1 MRLLLA
7 LSLAIALAALFY
19 PFFLGSSFFDN
30 GMDPAIHVSL
40 FLAICWLVLFA
51 VGLFKFRSRG
61 LWLLIGLPFAAYWPF
76 AFFMIAWTCAHDIKA
91 CP

>member
-19 PFFLGSSFFDN
+19 PSFLGSSFFDA
-30 GMDPAIHVSL
+30 GMDPAIYVSL

-51 VGLFKFRSRG
+51 VGAAKTIITTRSWWRSGIESMLTGIAAGAVTYGAGRLFG
-61 LWLLIGLPFAAYWPF
+61 GP
-76 AFFMIAWTCAHDIKA
+76 H
-91 CP
+91 

>member
-7 LSLAIALAALFY
+7 PSLAIALAALFY
-19 PFFLGSSFFDN
+19 PFFSVLLFLTQEWTQR
-30 GMDPAIHVSL
+30 PTCL

-76 AFFMIAWTCAHDIKA
+76 AFFMTPGHVPTI
-91 CP
+91 

>member
-7 LSLAIALAALFY
+7 LSLAVAFTALFY
-19 PFFLGSSFFDN
+19 PSFFGSPFFDSDI
-30 GMDPAIHVSL
+30 GASIYVSL

-51 VGLFKFRSRG
+51 VGLFKFRTPG

-76 AFFMIAWTCAHDIKA
+76 AFVFASHVRTT
-91 CP
+91 

>member
-7 LSLAIALAALFY
+7 PSLAIALAALFY
-19 PFFLGSSFFDN
+19 PFFLGSSFFDT

-76 AFFMIAWTCAHDIKA
+76 AFFMIAWKCAHDIKA